1 MSLVIPELDLD
12 TFVDFLTI
20 ESFTQPGHVDDPR
33 DAIHRIKQ
41 TNCQSGRFGKRV
53 EYVDIA
59 KGIGIT
65 LVVMGYNDF
74 ALISPFAHKL
84 IYSFHMPMFFFMSG
98 MFFKPDLPFWNFFQ
112 NRFRKLLKP
121 FLFMILFIY
130 FTSISFSK
138 VSILEASRRLLKATY
153 GNGHYLD
160 WVQLWFLPHLFV
172 VSLFAYLFVHA
183 INQTRLSQLRW
194 AILTI
199 TYVVGVFSITL
210 FSPFEFN
217 LLGKDFIVYG
227 LPFSLDLVLVSGFFF
242 LVAYELNRT
251 RYASLLESP
260 LTLFMS
266 GLTLIFLVWY
276 FPSKIDF
283 NIRQFDSLPINTV
296 EALLGILFILAISKQ
311 IGRIGGLSSVFRYI
325 GQASLIIL
333 IFQVPIQDYWGQK
346 LLAIT
351 NNLAFSYWISF
362 LAGVVGPIVINAL
375 FIRPNPILREWFS
388 QTAPQEN
395 QQSAVS
401 VFD

>member
-1 MSLVIPELDLD
+1 MTQQTRSAEL
-12 TFVDFLTI
+12 
-20 ESFTQPGHVDDPR
+20 
-33 DAIHRIKQ
+33 IKPI
-41 TNCQSGRFGKRV
+41 SKAAVVEKRV

-65 LVVMGYNDF
+65 LVVMGHNDF

-98 MFFKPDLPFWNFFQ
+98 MFFKPDIPFWTFVRQ
-112 NRFRKLLKP
+112 RFHRVLRP
-121 FLFMILFIY
+121 FLFMILFI
-130 FTSISFSK
+130 FFMSISFSK
-138 VSILEASRRLLKATY
+138 VSILEASRRLVKAMY
-153 GNGHYLD
+153 GSGQYLD

-172 VSLFAYLFVHA
+172 VSLFAYLFVRG
-183 INQTRLSQLRW
+183 IRQRLLFRLRW
-194 AILTI
+194 GILI
-199 TYVVGVFSITL
+199 VLYVISVFSIKL
-210 FSPFEFN
+210 FYPFELN
-217 LLGKDFIVYG
+217 LLGKDFTLYG
-227 LPFSLDLVLVSGFFF
+227 LPFSLDLVLISGFFF
-242 LVAYELNRT
+242 ILAYELNQT
-251 RYASLLESP
+251 RYASFLESP
-260 LTLFMS
+260 WTLLIA

-276 FPSKIDF
+276 FPAKIDF
-283 NIRQFDSLPINTV
+283 NIRWFDSLPINTI
-296 EALLGILFILAISKQ
+296 EALLGILLILAISKQ
-311 IGRIGGLSSVFRYI
+311 MERINGLSYVFRYL

-351 NNLAFSYWISF
+351 NNLAFSYWSSF
-362 LAGVVGPIVINAL
+362 LAGVIGPIVINAL

>member
-1 MSLVIPELDLD
+1 MTQQTRSAEL
-12 TFVDFLTI
+12 
-20 ESFTQPGHVDDPR
+20 
-33 DAIHRIKQ
+33 IKPI
-41 TNCQSGRFGKRV
+41 SKAAVVEKRV

-59 KGIGIT
+59 KGIGIM
-65 LVVMGYNDF
+65 LVVMGHNDF

-98 MFFKPDLPFWNFFQ
+98 MFFKPDLPFWNFLQ

-138 VSILEASRRLLKATY
+138 VSILEASRRLLKAMY

-172 VSLFAYLFVHA
+172 VSLLAYLFVHA
-183 INQTRLSQLRW
+183 IRQTRLSQLRW
-194 AILTI
+194 SILTI

-242 LVAYELNRT
+242 MVAYELNRT
-251 RYASLLESP
+251 RYASLLESR

-311 IGRIGGLSSVFRYI
+311 IERIGGLSSVFRYV

-351 NNLAFSYWISF
+351 DNLAFSYWISF
-362 LAGVVGPIVINAL
+362 LAGVIGPIVINAL

-401 VFD
+401 VFE